1 MVKKKNKMLPA
12 LIAGGIAIICYLAL
26 TFGTEGGYLS
36 NFVVYVC
43 LYIIAAHGWNLLG
56 GYVGE
61 ISFGHAVFWG
71 IGAYTVGLPIGYD
84 INLPPLLLAFLG
96 AVVAAL
102 FALLISYPLLRIQGF
117 PFLVGTYGLGV
128 VFNKVFVASPQLFA
142 TKGVFVSHDIDR
154 IVLYILIFI
163 LMVLVTI
170 GVKWINDQDL
180 GLQFKAVRDVP
191 AAAEMVG
198 VNIYQT
204 KATAL
209 VLGAFLC
216 GLAGGMYV
224 LYSGFINPTT
234 AFDSSISISILLGPY
249 IGGISTVLGTIFGT
263 SIVICVQ
270 EWARSALT
278 ITGGQHF
285 VLGLLLVV
293 IMMVSRE
300 GLFPGLRKL
309 VLKLISK
316 VKKSKKAAA

>member
-1 MVKKKNKMLPA
+1 MKKKNKMLPG
-12 LIAGGIAIICYLAL
+12 LIVGAIAIACYTA
-26 TFGTEGGYLS
+26 FAVGTEGGYLS
-36 NFVVYVC
+36 NFLVYIC

-84 INLPPLLLAFLG
+84 IDLPPLFLAFAG
-96 AVVAAL
+96 AFVAAI
-102 FALLISYPLLRIQGF
+102 FALIISYPLLRIQGF

-128 VFNKVFVASPQLFA
+128 VFNLIFVASPQLFA
-142 TKGVFVSHDIDR
+142 TSGVFVSHDIDR
-154 IVLYILIFI
+154 IVLYIMIFV
-163 LMVLVTI
+163 LMVLVTL
-170 GVKWINDQDL
+170 GMKWINDRDL
-180 GLQFKAVRDVP
+180 GLRFKAVRDVP

-249 IGGISTVLGTIFGT
+249 IGGVGTVLGTVFGT
-263 SIVICVQ
+263 SIVIYVQ

-278 ITGGQHF
+278 ITGGQHL
-285 VLGLLLVV
+285 VLGIILVV

-309 VLKLISK
+309 VLKLAGRL
-316 VKKSKKAAA
+316 KKSKQAAA